1 VSPEET
7 HAATR
12 KVCDA
17 LIDAPA
23 LNEKSLKVT
32 LALALAEAKA
42 TRVKSACVK
51 RSRFNTLLRT
61 CSSIIMFLLEYRF
74 IPLRKTIKY
83 NHVITMGTE

>member
-23 LNEKSLKVT
+23 LSEKSLKVMFA
-32 LALALAEAKA
+32 LALALAGARTTKIESTYIKHNRLN
-42 TRVKSACVK
+42 TMLKRVPQSK
-51 RSRFNTLLRT
+51 
-61 CSSIIMFLLEYRF
+61 
-74 IPLRKTIKY
+74 
-83 NHVITMGTE
+83 